1 MEPLYPTICYN
12 LGNLLHACHS
22 SDAST
27 YAILSPWKTVFDPA
41 SWEQL
46 IVHFI
51 VLNLITVL
59 QEFVI
64 NPTNQQLDQ
73 FN

>member
-1 MEPLYPTICYN
+1 MEPLYPTFNYK
-12 LGNLLHACHS
+12 LGNVLHVWHS
-22 SDAST
+22 SDASA
-27 YAILSPWKTVFDPA
+27 YSILLPWKIVFDPA

-51 VLNLITVL
+51 VPNLMTIL

-64 NPTNQQLDQ
+64 NLANQKLDQ
-73 FN
+73 FK

>member
-1 MEPLYPTICYN
+1 M
-12 LGNLLHACHS
+12 LHAWDS
-22 SDAST
+22 SDASA
-27 YAILSPWKTVFDPA
+27 YAILSPCKTVFDPT

-51 VLNLITVL
+51 VPNLMITL

-64 NPTNQQLDQ
+64 NLANQQLDQ

>member
-1 MEPLYPTICYN
+1 M
-12 LGNLLHACHS
+12 LHAWHA
-22 SDAST
+22 SDASA
-27 YAILSPWKTVFDPA
+27 YAILSPWKSIFDPV

-46 IVHFI
+46 IACFI
-51 VLNLITVL
+51 VPNLMIVL

>member
-1 MEPLYPTICYN
+1 MEPLYPNIFYK
-12 LGNLLHACHS
+12 LGNVIHTWHA

-27 YAILSPWKTVFDPA
+27 YEILSPWKTLFDPA
-41 SWEQL
+41 SWEHL

-51 VLNLITVL
+51 VPNLIIVL

-64 NPTNQQLDQ
+64 NLANQ
-73 FN
+73 

>member
-1 MEPLYPTICYN
+1 M
-12 LGNLLHACHS
+12 LHAWHAT
-22 SDAST
+22 DAYS

-41 SWEQL
+41 SWEQM

-51 VLNLITVL
+51 VPNLMKVL

-64 NPTNQQLDQ
+64 NPTNQQLDP

>member
-1 MEPLYPTICYN
+1 M
-12 LGNLLHACHS
+12 LHVLHS
-22 SDAST
+22 SDASA
-27 YAILSPWKTVFDPA
+27 YAILSPWKTISDPT

-51 VLNLITVL
+51 VPNMMIVL
-59 QEFVI
+59 QEFVV
-64 NPTNQQLDQ
+64 NPTNHQLDQ